1 MSRKHNHR
9 MATRSLRLHPL
20 ERQRLRQVWSE
31 RTVNAGIHA
40 LATDDAQVVM
50 AKVGTLLY
58 VVLGA
63 ALLENLDQDAPDMRI
78 LRAAANV
85 LGDLVGTEKLTHLQQ
100 ATMSSA
106 LEALKRVVAA
116 LPEESLFIAASQ
128 AKRILA
134 AGPVTQADFHAIDP
148 GRPNV
153 QGL

>member
-1 MSRKHNHR
+1 MRKHNHR
-9 MATRSLRLHPL
+9 MATRHLRLNL
-20 ERQRLRQVWSE
+20 FERQRLRQTWSE

-63 ALLENLDQDAPDMRI
+63 AMLENLDQDAPDMRI

-85 LGDLVGTEKLTHLQQ
+85 LGELVGTDKLTHQQQ
-100 ATMSSA
+100 ASMSSA
-106 LEALKRVVAA
+106 LEALKRIVAA
-116 LPEESLFIAASQ
+116 LSEESLFIAATE

-134 AGPVTQADFHAIDP
+134 AGPVSLADFQAMVP
-148 GRPNV
+148 GRV
-153 QGL
+153 V